1 MSIISPFEERVYTFF
16 INNSLQLYFEVLQ
29 RENALQ
35 TFIKNPWFLIEAY
48 FLPKKPNSLGKMR
61 KR

>member
-35 TFIKNPWFLIEAY
+35 TFIKNP
-48 FLPKKPNSLGKMR
+48 
-61 KR
+61 

>member
-16 INNSLQLYFEVLQ
+16 INNSLQLYFEVVLQ

-35 TFIKNPWFLIEAY
+35 TFIKNP
-48 FLPKKPNSLGKMR
+48 
-61 KR
+61 